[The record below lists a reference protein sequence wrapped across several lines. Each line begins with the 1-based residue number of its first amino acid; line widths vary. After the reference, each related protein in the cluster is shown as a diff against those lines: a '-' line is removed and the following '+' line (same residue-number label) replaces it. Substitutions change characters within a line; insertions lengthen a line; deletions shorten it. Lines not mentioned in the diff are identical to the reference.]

1 MEILLKKFSLDT
13 NKSDFLV
20 ILRNFDAEIWIWIVT
35 GHTAELV
42 SLDGFVILHLISILL
57 SFQLFSFD
65 MNDESTVWVAI
76 MKEVTKDRSQKRFQH
91 VN

>member
-1 MEILLKKFSLDT
+1 MDT

-20 ILRNFDAEIWIWIVT
+20 ILRIFDAEIWSWIVT

-42 SLDGFVILHLISILL
+42 SMDGFVILHLISILL

-65 MNDESTVWVAI
+65 TNDESTIWVAI
-76 MKEVTKDRSQKRFQH
+76 IKEVTKDRSQTCFQH